1 MITPELL
8 TYIKTER
15 EKGTDEDMIK
25 NNLLK
30 SGWTNDDYNQTL
42 NQNTTQLPLSN
53 RKSNKFIKIY
63 IALGVFIFIGF
74 IVFIIKIMLSNSG
87 NMLIEN
93 SPWNN
98 TINIFLEIWGIVFAY
113 ILPLGI
119 IYFGFWSI
127 FYKESG
133 IEKPAPIRH
142 YQEIT
147 SIANYIANGRNTYKP
162 VIKLQGNRA
171 VVAGIFY
178 LLLGLFIA
186 WGVTGILL
194 GIICKSPVCASFP
207 KSIKFF

>member
-15 EKGTDEDMIK
+15 GKGTDEDTIK

-30 SGWTNDDYNQTL
+30 DGWTNDDYNQAL

-53 RKSNKFIKIY
+53 RKPNIFIKIY
-63 IALGVFIFIGF
+63 IALGIFVFIGS
-74 IVFIIKIMLSNSG
+74 IVFIVKMMLSNSS

-98 TINIFLEIWGIVFAY
+98 TINMFLEIWGIVFAY
-113 ILPLGI
+113 IIPLGLI
-119 IYFGFWSI
+119 NFGLWSI
-127 FYKESG
+127 LYKESG
-133 IEKPAPIRH
+133 VEKPAAVKH
-142 YQEIT
+142 FQEISSLT
-147 SIANYIANGRNTYKP
+147 TGSDYQP
-162 VIKLQGNRA
+162 VVTIQGKRA

-178 LLLGLFIA
+178 LLLGLFFA
-186 WGVTGILL
+186 WGVTGVLL
-194 GIICKSPVCASFP
+194 GIICKSSICTSLP